1 MALLCPLLC
10 HVPICRSRSFEPS
23 LTLLAT
29 PSLSRRW
36 ALRIL
41 LGQDITWTHGRQPML
56 CHSQLE
62 ATDWIFSVEAIGP
75 VGFGAWACWVTHF
88 QAMLDLLRPLDGWSP
103 NDEPTNYGIICE
115 EDESFWQMV
124 SDGSSTVRKTTNRQ
138 GNKLQT
144 LCNILV
150 SKDLSRTRKLQGRQR
165 PHFTQAFPA
174 AKPWVKQLF
183 AGQMGLTVM
192 HDHSVV

>member
-1 MALLCPLLC
+1 ME
-10 HVPICRSRSFEPS
+10 S
-23 LTLLAT
+23 
-29 PSLSRRW
+29 
-36 ALRIL
+36 
-41 LGQDITWTHGRQPML
+41 
-56 CHSQLE
+56 
-62 ATDWIFSVEAIGP
+62 
-75 VGFGAWACWVTHF
+75 
-88 QAMLDLLRPLDGWSP
+88 